1 MPLSYGGGV
10 HSLEQIQ
17 RLFAIGYE
25 KVILNTALVET
36 PDLIREAVAY
46 AGSRD
51 VGVFGHG
58 TASELARLRARA
70 RDLARRRE
78 GR

>member
-1 MPLSYGGGV
+1 MGAEIFGLAASPYV
-10 HSLEQIQ
+10 
-17 RLFAIGYE
+17 
-25 KVILNTALVET
+25 ALAV
-36 PDLIREAVAY
+36 AVAY

-58 TASELARLRARA
+58 TASELARLRERA